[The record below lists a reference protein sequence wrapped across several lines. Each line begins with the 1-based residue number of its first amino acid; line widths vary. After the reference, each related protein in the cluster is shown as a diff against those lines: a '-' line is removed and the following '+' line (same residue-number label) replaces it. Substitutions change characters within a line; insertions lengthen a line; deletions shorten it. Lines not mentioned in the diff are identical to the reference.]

1 MESQLDPTQ
10 PKHALTS
17 QGQVAYY
24 DIGQGPVLLM
34 LHGFPDTPQTFSD
47 LIAPYT
53 QAGLRCVIPY
63 MPGYGLTSMPRRG
76 GGSQLALAEFL
87 QSFIRETLRVDEIM
101 ILGHDWG
108 SVTAQ
113 MLAGLNLTDE
123 RRGYRITRL
132 ILAAV
137 PPMPSFLRNLNPRQ
151 IYRSRYMYYF
161 QIPGIIQRIRQ
172 QDLAYIRTL
181 WARWSPGVPADH
193 PQLQRVLDCLRA
205 PGVLER
211 AISYYRYMLNP
222 LYLPLSLQPL
232 RQARLMFMRKPLPA
246 LIIVGTQDDC
256 IGPEMYVGGA
266 QDFPH
271 PNSRE
276 VVLPEAGHFLHLEQ
290 AAAFIQKTL
299 DFLVPAHT

>member
-1 MESQLDPTQ
+1 MEPMLDPAQ
-10 PKHALTS
+10 PKLALTS

-47 LIAPYT
+47 LITPYT

-87 QSFIRETLRVDEIM
+87 QAFIRETLRVDEIM

-123 RRGYRITRL
+123 RRSYRITRL

-137 PPMPSFLRNLNPRQ
+137 PPMPSFLRNLNLRQ

-161 QIPGIIQRIRQ
+161 QIPGIIHRIRQ

-181 WARWSPGVPADH
+181 WARWSPGLPADH

-222 LYLPLSLQPL
+222 CYLPLSLQPL
-232 RQARLMFMRKPLPA
+232 RQAKLMFSRKPLPA
-246 LIIVGTQDDC
+246 LIIVGAQDDC
-256 IGPEMYVGGA
+256 IGPEMYVDGER
-266 QDFPH
+266 DFPH
-271 PNSRE
+271 PESRE
-276 VVLPEAGHFLHLEQ
+276 VILPDAGHFLHLEQ
-290 AAAFIQKTL
+290 PDTFVQKSL
-299 DFLVPAHT
+299 LFLGFTSH